1 MLMSKS
7 HNYLL
12 PSAGEPVPEQRRR
25 ADSEPPH
32 MQVRERA
39 YSYYESHP
47 EHRQRPLT
55 ARQVRRRRIRE
66 G

>member
-1 MLMSKS
+1 MSQGKTVQ
-7 HNYLL
+7 
-12 PSAGEPVPEQRRR
+12 SAPEQRRR
-25 ADSEPPH
+25 TDSEPPPVP
-32 MQVRERA
+32 VREQA

-47 EHRQRPLT
+47 EHRQRHLT